1 MNMSNSKTTPIFS
14 TLITP
19 QYSSGNP
26 EHSDCPFYGL
36 TPAEVIQIA
45 LGRKFTTSKGS
56 VANDTYQS
64 WVNALTNMVNCNMIN
79 SCMMQGFL
87 DLNQYKRSSDS
98 DSSGDSSDNTDSSST
113 FTTTQVKVCCG
124 TPFIA

>member
-1 MNMSNSKTTPIFS
+1 MDNKDTTPIFS

-45 LGRKFTTSKGS
+45 LGRKFTTSKGT
-56 VANDTYQS
+56 VANDTYQC

-79 SCMMQGFL
+79 SCMMEGFL
-87 DLNQYKRSSDS
+87 SLNQYKRSSTQ
-98 DSSGDSSDNTDSSST
+98 DSSGDSSDSSSDT
-113 FTTTQVKVCCG
+113 TNSITTQVKVCCG